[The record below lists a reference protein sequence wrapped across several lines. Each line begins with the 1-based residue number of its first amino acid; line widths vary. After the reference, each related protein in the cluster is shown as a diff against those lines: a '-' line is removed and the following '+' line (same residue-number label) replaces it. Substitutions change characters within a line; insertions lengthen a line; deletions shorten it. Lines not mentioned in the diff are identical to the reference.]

1 MRPPLI
7 ISMDKLQLMLF
18 SLLYFPHLMVWVN
31 VCIRIGWHGY
41 GFKVRVLGLGSTVR
55 LHSSTILSSFFEHM
69 ALELLV
75 VVPLSLLSGR
85 TQQHQHP
92 LQGVALGVG
101 GASLRAFH
109 TFDL

>member
-1 MRPPLI
+1 
-7 ISMDKLQLMLF
+7 
-18 SLLYFPHLMVWVN
+18 MVKVN

-41 GFKVRVLGLGSTVR
+41 GFKVRVLGLGSTV
-55 LHSSTILSSFFEHM
+55 LVHSSTILSSFCEHM
-69 ALELLV
+69 AVKLLV
-75 VVPLSLLSGR
+75 FVPLALLSGR

-101 GASLRAFH
+101 GVFLRAFH